1 MSSIGSIPL
10 RTGDEIR
17 REFAL
22 RGIAVSEW
30 ALANHVSA
38 PLTYQV
44 LAGKKRCL
52 RGQSHD
58 IAVLLGMKAG
68 HVRSSMPLTWVFQH
82 QESPPQT

>member
-1 MSSIGSIPL
+1 MSSTGSIPL
-10 RTGDEIR
+10 RTADEIR
-17 REFAL
+17 REFAV

-68 HVRSSMPLTWVFQH
+68 QVRSSTPLTTVFQREEP
-82 QESPPQT
+82 QPQT